1 MKMYIAKCFFGNKVI
16 KFRTQAYSTEG
27 LEPTANA
34 IAMAHSGQGRVCG
47 LPCAGVKN
55 PPDSVAAEVRRRKN
69 NKQIYY
75 HLHYSR

>member
-34 IAMAHSGQGRVCG
+34 IAMALTGRIPDKVEFVACPVQG
-47 LPCAGVKN
+47 
-55 PPDSVAAEVRRRKN
+55 
-69 NKQIYY
+69 
-75 HLHYSR
+75 